1 MFGYGEDV
9 RDWADRILDDAPP
22 VPASAWVV
30 RAATVLTPELR
41 PDSLLAL
48 LLAEDG
54 EFTAEIAAKRYDCW
68 PSSVRVRSATTR
80 SISSR
85 CARATAT
92 RPPSGV
98 PSGRA
103 NERV

>member
-41 PDSLLAL
+41 PDSLLAM

-68 PSSVRVRSATTR
+68 PSSVRGTLRNYPEHFVQVRPRHGYTPAVWRTKR
-80 SISSR
+80 E
-85 CARATAT
+85 
-92 RPPSGV
+92 G
-98 PSGRA
+98 
-103 NERV
+103 E